1 MKIDLLFLKKT
12 FIYQQTDKEDTDQG
26 VGHDTIGRVIRA
38 KHQLNMVDCEDA
50 NGNTPLSEAAS
61 GGQAEVIKLLLER
74 GADVNSR
81 GQFERTPIYR

>member
-1 MKIDLLFLKKT
+1 
-12 FIYQQTDKEDTDQG
+12 
-26 VGHDTIGRVIRA
+26 
-38 KHQLNMVDCEDA
+38 MVDCEDA